1 MQKMR
6 ILSVGVV
13 GLGTGRR
20 YLSALAELPYARL
33 VAICDTDE
41 AKLKRYADEYDYALA
56 YTDYNEMLASADL
69 DVVCVCTPDHFHRDM
84 VLAAFEKGLDVIC
97 EKPLALHADECEEM
111 LLAAKKAGRVLSV
124 GQVCRFTPAFVKAKE
139 MVDAGLIGELSFVES
154 EYAHDYSH
162 MGACWRSDPAVMR
175 HGVTGGGCHAVD
187 LLRFIAGNPTE
198 AFAYSNKKTL
208 TDWPCDDTAIGVL
221 KFPNNVI
228 GKVFVSTGC
237 KRGYTMRTLLYGTKG
252 TIIVDNTSS
261 TMSLFLERV
270 GGVDTLVG
278 AKMKDIEMKIPVT
291 PVKHNVRDEL
301 KVFFDAV
308 LNGAENTIKGEEGA
322 ATVAV
327 CEALIKSC
335 ETGKPETIQYDT

>member
-1 MQKMR
+1 MSK
-6 ILSVGVV
+6 INVAVV

-20 YLSALAELPYARL
+20 YLAALGELSCARL
-33 VAICDTDE
+33 VAICDVDGE
-41 AKLKRYADEYDYALA
+41 KLNRYTAEYGVRG
-56 YTDYNEMLASADL
+56 YTDYATMLESETL
-69 DVVCVCTPDHFHRDM
+69 DAVCVCTPDHLHRDM
-84 VLAAFEKGLDVIC
+84 VLAAFAKGLHVMC
-97 EKPLALHADECEEM
+97 EKPLALHATECEDM
-111 LLAAKKAGRVLSV
+111 IRAARESGCHLSV

-139 MVDAGLIGELSFVES
+139 IVDAGLIGELSFVES

-198 AFAYSNKKTL
+198 AFAYANKKTL

-237 KRGYTMRTLLYGTKG
+237 KRSYTMRTLLYGTKG
-252 TIIVDNTSS
+252 TIVVDNLSS
-261 TMSLFLERV
+261 TMSLFLEKV
-270 GGVDTLVG
+270 GDADTLVG
-278 AKMKDIEMKIPVT
+278 TKMKDIELKIPVT
-291 PVKHNVRDEL
+291 PIKHNVREEL
-301 KVFFDAV
+301 KVFFDV
-308 LNGAENTIKGEEGA
+308 LTDGKENTIKGEEGA

-327 CEALIKSC
+327 CEALIRSAAS
-335 ETGKPETIQYDT
+335 GKPEAITYIA